1 MKHRL
6 NERQRDVLSGY
17 AFILP
22 AMLFMVALI
31 GYPIVYNILIS
42 FQNFDAASFATGGK
56 ENSLSADLIIIKK
69 LSLTKSWVLLSAIL
83 LFIQFLV

>member
-42 FQNFDAASFATGGK
+42 FQNFDAASFCHWG
-56 ENSLSADLIIIKK
+56 N
-69 LSLTKSWVLLSAIL
+69 
-83 LFIQFLV
+83 LFLRI